1 MQEEKSMKGIENS
14 REQFV
19 AKLKERLDAW
29 NAMGREVGRVGGG
42 QAHRATRRVSVAP
55 RCRALQPQAAGGR
68 ERCRMGTTSRPAPT
82 TPGNAWRR
90 RSNEARVHF
99 EKSPRK

>member
-1 MQEEKSMKGIENS
+1 MQEEKSMKGIGNS

-29 NAMGREVGRVGGG
+29 NARAAKWEELSATARSEQLAEYRSRRDAALYNLKLLEGATGAAWAEV
-42 QAHRATRRVSVAP
+42 
-55 RCRALQPQAAGGR
+55 AAGADDAWQ
-68 ERCRMGTTSRPAPT
+68 RMEKAFDL
-82 TPGNAWRR
+82 
-90 RSNEARVHF
+90 ARVHF